1 MDDPRSHRKS
11 VLFSD
16 DGAIDI
22 EEGYS
27 APILA
32 EDEVEKNPPAY
43 DQPPAVELPPERRS
57 SVGDEPSSRPTSRPA
72 SLYKEVSFEHQST
85 PLEDVEEYEPLFP
98 EDEKADSVKKAKAEE
113 AKNEH
118 KQRFPSRDI
127 WEDAPNS
134 VHYTAEVSTPD
145 LPEESQDRPTPVCVI
160 PTQRTGETPA
170 QAFARHQEELA
181 EREVRQRG
189 PDGFLP
195 GNAKQKPSWI
205 QHQQHVAKETSRPGM
220 NQRFPSRDVWEDPPD
235 SLKLET
241 TVSSPQV
248 EIESPQAESKPGIP
262 QRPRRKSS
270 EPTSATSEKEA
281 FNARA
286 SKTPTHAQRR
296 RQQACY
302 P

>member
-98 EDEKADSVKKAKAEE
+98 RGRKG
-113 AKNEH
+113 
-118 KQRFPSRDI
+118 RLR
-127 WEDAPNS
+127 
-134 VHYTAEVSTPD
+134 
-145 LPEESQDRPTPVCVI
+145 
-160 PTQRTGETPA
+160 
-170 QAFARHQEELA
+170 QE
-181 EREVRQRG
+181 G
-189 PDGFLP
+189 KG
-195 GNAKQKPSWI
+195 
-205 QHQQHVAKETSRPGM
+205 
-220 NQRFPSRDVWEDPPD
+220 
-235 SLKLET
+235 
-241 TVSSPQV
+241 
-248 EIESPQAESKPGIP
+248 
-262 QRPRRKSS
+262 
-270 EPTSATSEKEA
+270 
-281 FNARA
+281 
-286 SKTPTHAQRR
+286 
-296 RQQACY
+296 
-302 P
+302 